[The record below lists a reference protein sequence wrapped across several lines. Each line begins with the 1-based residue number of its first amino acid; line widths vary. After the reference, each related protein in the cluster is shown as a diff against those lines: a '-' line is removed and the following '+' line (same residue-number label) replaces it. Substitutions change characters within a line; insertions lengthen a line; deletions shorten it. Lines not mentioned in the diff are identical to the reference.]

1 MRSGDLASILIPI
14 KNPDGGKSEVGEIC
28 LILCKEEHMLD
39 TFWVIV
45 HGRRLLV
52 KGRNLKSVSST

>member
-1 MRSGDLASILIPI
+1 MIPI

-45 HGRRLLV
+45 HGRKRLV